1 MILEAKKQHYQIG
14 LLQQSN
20 TQICLQAKARVQSG
34 KIHITS
40 GWRCNLLGKHR
51 AASPMILLK

>member
-34 KIHITS
+34 KIHITPV
-40 GWRCNLLGKHR
+40 GGVTCWENTELPLL
-51 AASPMILLK
+51 